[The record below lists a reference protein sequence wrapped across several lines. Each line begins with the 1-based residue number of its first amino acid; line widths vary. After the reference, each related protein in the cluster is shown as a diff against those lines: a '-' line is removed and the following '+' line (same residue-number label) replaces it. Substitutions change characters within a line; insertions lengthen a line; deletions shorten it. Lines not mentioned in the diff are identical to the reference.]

1 MLGLDTDVNFEEMLN
16 YAFESYV
23 ELLNCIYDGNEIDAA
38 KLSYFKECVMDMLVL
53 HGLTESELNR
63 RELYVGKFNSLLDVI
78 RALQQIAMERN
89 QK

>member
-16 YAFESYV
+16 YTFESYV

-38 KLSYFKECVMDMLVL
+38 KLSYFKECTMDMLVL
-53 HGLTESELNR
+53 QGLTEFEMNK
-63 RELYVGKFNSLLDVI
+63 REIYVGKFNSLLDVI
-78 RALQQIAMERN
+78 RALQQITIERN